1 MSVKVKFKTNYANVS
16 LFPKDAMTAAR
27 WCLLQELYV
36 NSSCPTPYNLKNW
49 GLEMAE
55 FYPSQPATHSCH
67 ACSGD
72 LHGLSATLH
81 CWLSTIIVKNY
92 WDSSAVLQHA
102 LFVAPSQLHPSGDH
116 GWPSMNQSSDCPG
129 CLRGRWIDFYREMK
143 DFL

>member
-49 GLEMAE
+49 ELEMAE

-72 LHGLSATLH
+72 LHGLSATF
-81 CWLSTIIVKNY
+81 T
-92 WDSSAVLQHA
+92 A
-102 LFVAPSQLHPSGDH
+102 
-116 GWPSMNQSSDCPG
+116 DCPPS
-129 CLRGRWIDFYREMK
+129 L
-143 DFL
+143 